1 MVLNIDSLLYFVND
15 IILTFE
21 ALNWIRVSKSFFFFF
36 VEYILFTNIFVLN
49 EPSFSLFELIF
60 FLHSK
65 QLFVS
70 FIYYSLVGA
79 ILLYIFFNNIN
90 IRGTKGNV
98 YTCLHGIQIW
108 FCILFK
114 SHERERMRNIEN
126 KVAFEIIN
134 TIFIIRFFNDIT
146 TSVKLKNY

>member
-36 VEYILFTNIFVLN
+36 RGVYFIHKHLCFKRTRFFFIWIN
-49 EPSFSLFELIF
+49 F
-60 FLHSK
+60 FLYSK